1 MGSVESSIVRKKKL
15 KVSTGTHAKARDQ
28 STEPMVG
35 EKSTDPKMRDK
46 ETGAWKRDTKMQT
59 SIRSV

>member
-15 KVSTGTHAKARDQ
+15 KVSTGTHAKAQDQ

-46 ETGAWKRDTKMQT
+46 ETGAWKRDTKM
-59 SIRSV
+59 